1 MAVTAACALFPPSAG
16 AIAKP
21 LEDAIREFDRSRE
34 KVTRSLDTYREGRRD
49 DAYRLAVSSY
59 LDHFERAEPPL
70 RAIDSDLT
78 LELEDRYAA
87 FREAIKSGAPLGE
100 VREEAADVRSGLTE
114 FEGKLEDP
122 NVGAASVAFVSSFTI
137 IFREGLEAV
146 LILAA
151 LLGFLAAA
159 DRRRYRR
166 PVVAGTVGAAL
177 ASVVAFVVLGVALKA
192 APLQREL
199 LEAVMTIVAVA
210 LLFGVSFWL
219 LQRIEHRHWMEFVR
233 ARLLGATA
241 RGSAIAVGLVGFT
254 AVFREGF
261 ETVLF
266 YQALLFYSGSVLHW
280 VAAGF
285 VVGLVALSAV
295 AWGLLRL
302 RRKLP
307 VRAFMTAAVTMVM
320 LLSVAFA
327 GNAVNQLQNLDL
339 LPATS
344 LRDDMPRLPVALAE
358 LTGIHPTVQSLGTQV
373 GLLGIYA
380 AGLAGVRLTARR
392 RRAPVPAP
400 AQAEVGL

>member
-1 MAVTAACALFPPSAG
+1 V
-16 AIAKP
+16 
-21 LEDAIREFDRSRE
+21 
-34 KVTRSLDTYREGRRD
+34 
-49 DAYRLAVSSY
+49 
-59 LDHFERAEPPL
+59 
-70 RAIDSDLT
+70 IDSDLT
-78 LELEDRYAA
+78 LELEDRYAT
-87 FREAIKSGAPLGE
+87 FREEIKSGASLGT
-100 VREEAADVRSGLTE
+100 VREEAADVRAGLTE
-114 FEGKLEDP
+114 FESKLEDP
-122 NVGAASVAFVSSFTI
+122 NVGAGSLAFLSSFTI

-146 LILAA
+146 LVLAA

-166 PVVAGTVGAAL
+166 PVVAGTAAAAV
-177 ASVVAFVVLGVALKA
+177 ASVATFVVLGLALKA

-199 LEAVMTIVAVA
+199 LEAVMTLVAV
-210 LLFGVSFWL
+210 LMLFAVSFWL

-280 VAAGF
+280 VVAGFAAG
-285 VVGLVALSAV
+285 VLALGAVG
-295 AWGLLRL
+295 WGILRL
-302 RRKLP
+302 RRRLP
-307 VRAFMTAAVTMVM
+307 VRQFLTAAVAMVM

-344 LRDDMPRLPVALAE
+344 LRDEIPRLPVALAE
-358 LTGIHPTVQSLGTQV
+358 LTGIHPTVESLASQI
-373 GLLGIYA
+373 GLLIIYA
-380 AGLAGVRLTARR
+380 GGLAIVRLTARR
-392 RRAPVPAP
+392 RAAAMPAA